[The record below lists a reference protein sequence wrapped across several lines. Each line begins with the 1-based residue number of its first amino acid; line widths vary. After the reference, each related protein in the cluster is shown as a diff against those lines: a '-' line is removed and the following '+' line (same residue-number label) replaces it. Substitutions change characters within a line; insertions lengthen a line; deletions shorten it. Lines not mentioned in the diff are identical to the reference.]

1 VVTDVD
7 QLILVLSIPQMW
19 NVERNIMV
27 FELECILIIIACGLE
42 YIEKRG
48 NGLRFIHTLLS
59 WIQLFGLGEGGIRF
73 AGPSEGF

>member
-1 VVTDVD
+1 
-7 QLILVLSIPQMW
+7 
-19 NVERNIMV
+19 MV